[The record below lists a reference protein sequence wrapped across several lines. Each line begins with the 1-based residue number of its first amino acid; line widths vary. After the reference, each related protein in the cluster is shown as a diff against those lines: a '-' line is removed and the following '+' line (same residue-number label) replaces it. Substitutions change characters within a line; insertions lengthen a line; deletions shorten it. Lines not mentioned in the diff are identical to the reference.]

1 MVNLLEAIK
10 KITRVLES
18 EDINYMV
25 VGGFAVAFYNR
36 ARFTVDIDFV
46 LQIYPHDI
54 ERIIRHFPDW
64 LPFLDNFKESSE
76 RGQTFNITD
85 FDTGVKFDFMTYQDS
100 DYNWTAFERRR
111 KVDFLGVECMIA
123 SPEDLIISKLKWYNM
138 SKSEK
143 QLGDIVFLLN
153 EPSLDKQ
160 YLEYW
165 TNRLT
170 ILRHGLF

>member
-1 MVNLLEAIK
+1 VEKIIK
-10 KITRVLES
+10 
-18 EDINYMV
+18 
-25 VGGFAVAFYNR
+25 
-36 ARFTVDIDFV
+36 
-46 LQIYPHDI
+46 
-54 ERIIRHFPDW
+54 HFPDW
-64 LPFLDNFKESSE
+64 LPFLENYKESAL

-85 FDTGVKFDFMTYQDS
+85 FETGVKYDFMTYQHS

-123 SPEDLIISKLKWYNM
+123 SPEDLIISKLKWYNL

-153 EPSLDKQ
+153 ELSLDMQ
-160 YLEYW
+160 YLELW
-165 TNRLT
+165 TQRLI